1 MDTPPAPT
9 SLNLP
14 PGLVMAEQMTA
25 AVRRY
30 LQASGLGGW
39 TVFFTPGPDLGD
51 IDGHLPALGES
62 AAAWEPL
69 PGLTAGGVQPA
80 LAVPSGK
87 GGEASGDG
95 PTPDAPP
102 TNKPAAPHVGPDLYR
117 PGGLLLRSHG
127 VLIARWHYLDLH
139 NGGWSPAY
147 LYAAES
153 AVAFRKLRERVG
165 ELRHLDVQASWQ
177 VVDGNPWPGETLP
190 RDALAT
196 AWDRLVL
203 RPDLRQRLDAEV
215 TGFFSPPVA
224 AVYADLG
231 VPYRRGVLMYGPPGN
246 GKTSLV
252 RAIGASVPTIPG
264 LILRPADD
272 FDDRGLQNVLGQWQ
286 ERAPAILVIE
296 DLDWLF
302 RQTRISVSAFLNALD
317 GVGRRDGGLLLLA
330 TTNHPDAL
338 DPAIN
343 NRPGRFDVVVEV
355 APPDEPMRRQ
365 FLAGGRIG
373 QLGDAVLDRTAADT
387 DGLSFGHLRELETL
401 SGLRAV
407 AAGRTA
413 RSPADVADA
422 VDLVVAGH
430 RRAGDGFAPPPG
442 SDFGL
447 RPARSRRPRETA
459 AVSEDDIPF

>member
-1 MDTPPAPT
+1 
-9 SLNLP
+9 
-14 PGLVMAEQMTA
+14 
-25 AVRRY
+25 
-30 LQASGLGGW
+30 
-39 TVFFTPGPDLGD
+39 
-51 IDGHLPALGES
+51 
-62 AAAWEPL
+62 
-69 PGLTAGGVQPA
+69 
-80 LAVPSGK
+80 
-87 GGEASGDG
+87 
-95 PTPDAPP
+95 
-102 TNKPAAPHVGPDLYR
+102 
-117 PGGLLLRSHG
+117 
-127 VLIARWHYLDLH
+127 
-139 NGGWSPAY
+139 
-147 LYAAES
+147 
-153 AVAFRKLRERVG
+153 
-165 ELRHLDVQASWQ
+165 
-177 VVDGNPWPGETLP
+177 
-190 RDALAT
+190 
-196 AWDRLVL
+196 
-203 RPDLRQRLDAEV
+203 V